1 MRRRNST
8 KSIPFLKFLVERA
21 SFCLDRKID
30 DRTSSSTGINFS
42 NYKLVVDFFAYKEY
56 ILSFDPVFFTKI
68 DARILE
74 RILLFARSD
83 YEVLYFLSSL
93 LVCWK
98 FLSSSAHKL
107 VSYWTL
113 DDRTSLTRTH
123 LVISP
128 LLLLSFSLSFSLS
141 RGIINLVDDIRTED
155 GVSARRIDR
164 NSRFNLSIESNVLPS
179 VIFVKECS
187 QFYQVN
193 GEG

>member
-21 SFCLDRKID
+21 SFCLDGKID

-93 LVCWK
+93 LVC
-98 FLSSSAHKL
+98 
-107 VSYWTL
+107 
-113 DDRTSLTRTH
+113 
-123 LVISP
+123 
-128 LLLLSFSLSFSLS
+128 
-141 RGIINLVDDIRTED
+141 
-155 GVSARRIDR
+155 
-164 NSRFNLSIESNVLPS
+164 
-179 VIFVKECS
+179 
-187 QFYQVN
+187 
-193 GEG
+193 